1 MWAGVGSESTQLF
14 PAATMKDRHT
24 NADDHGYT
32 RHSMLDMAAAQG
44 YTNTVKKILSRGGD
58 VNAATPD
65 GRTALHCA
73 AYWNQSS
80 VVDVLI
86 SYGAFIDAADSR
98 GYTPLH
104 VACVNGACEVVV
116 ALVQNGADMCK
127 TNEDGFS
134 PLLLAV
140 QNARLAVATVLLHAA
155 EEEDEDFVDRRHGE
169 EEYSAL
175 DLAARSGHRQML
187 KVLIRHGADVNAKD
201 SDGVTGLYL
210 AAVNDQAYSV
220 NLLVAAGARVG
231 AISLGR
237 HGRTALHAAC
247 AEGSNE
253 AAHALLM
260 QGAQPHRRDSGYR
273 TPLHLAAEN
282 DQIATVK
289 LLLSWNANPASCSN
303 EIEYTYSALDVAAG
317 RGCVGALRLM
327 CDHLLKSPRRRL
339 AQNEYSLST
348 ALSIAAARDQA
359 DSIDVLVEAGARVE
373 AKRHLS
379 GTSIHVA
386 AENNAPN
393 AIAALAR
400 NGANLD
406 SIGCE
411 GRTALHNA
419 AFYGLTTTVEAL
431 LEAGASLSI
440 RCPYDSNRRSAL
452 DLSAEKGHAAVM
464 RALIRHGA
472 YVNAAEPGKG
482 TTSLHI
488 AAEFDQVGAIDV
500 LATSRAYVDAQD
512 CTGSTPLHR
521 ASATGS
527 CSAITA
533 LVKHG
538 ADLNLRNVQGKPPLH
553 LAAANPDSLRVVRT
567 LLAAGADAALR
578 YDENGGVELIP
589 LDFNALDVAA
599 RAGRVDV
606 IKALIE
612 AGSPVDAKNRD
623 GATALLHAVK
633 ASKASAVDALLEA
646 GADVEVHLN
655 GESWT
660 SLHSAAEDTYL
671 EVVQVLLKHGANV
684 HAKDADNDNDTPLHV
699 AVRQA
704 GITGAYDIVKALLRY
719 DADEGAHNDNDLT
732 PLCVIGSVVS
742 MAAALPVVDLL
753 RRAPGD
759 RAWRRRG
766 LLILCCARVK
776 KTGKVAAVAADADA
790 DAAPV
795 IIPPNEKEQQEKE
808 EAGRGISTFG
818 SGCAGEEGEGLKEE
832 QPVVETAGTHGGDFD
847 GVVAW
852 LLGLQEEGLFRT
864 VVGFL

>member
-1 MWAGVGSESTQLF
+1 MWTGVDSENVQLF
-14 PAATMKDRHT
+14 REVKAKAQLAN

-32 RHSMLDMAAAQG
+32 RPSMLDMAAAQG
-44 YTNTVKKILSRGGD
+44 YTNTVKATLSRGGD
-58 VNAATPD
+58 VNAVTPD

-73 AYWNQSS
+73 AYWNQAS

-86 SYGAFIDAADSR
+86 SYGAFIDAADRR
-98 GYTPLH
+98 GYTALH
-104 VACVNGACEVVV
+104 VACVNGASEAVV

-127 TNEDGFS
+127 TDEDGFS

-140 QNARLAVATVLLHAA
+140 QNARLAAATVLLHAA
-155 EEEDEDFVDRRHGE
+155 EEEEDEDFIDRRHGA

-175 DLAARSGHRQML
+175 DVAARLGHRQML
-187 KVLIRHGADVNAKD
+187 KMLIRHGADVNAKD
-201 SDGVTGLYL
+201 SDGVSALYL

-237 HGRTALHAAC
+237 QGRTALHAAC
-247 AEGSNE
+247 VEGSNE

-260 QGAQPHRRDSGYR
+260 HGAQPHRRDSGYR

-289 LLLSWNANPASCSN
+289 LLLSWNSNPASCSN

-317 RGCVGALRLM
+317 RGCVSALRLM
-327 CDHLLKSPRRRL
+327 CDHLLKSARRRL

-359 DSIDVLVEAGARVE
+359 NSIDVLVEAGARVE
-373 AKRHLS
+373 AERHLS
-379 GTSIHVA
+379 GTSIHFA

-406 SIGCE
+406 SIGCK

-419 AFYGLTTTVEAL
+419 ALYGLTTAVDAL
-431 LEAGASLSI
+431 LEAGAALSV

-452 DLSAEKGHAAVM
+452 DLAAEKGHAGVM
-464 RALIRHGA
+464 RSLIRHGA

-482 TTSLHI
+482 VTSLHI

-512 CTGSTPLHR
+512 SNGSTPLHR
-521 ASATGS
+521 ACATGS
-527 CSAITA
+527 CGAITSLA
-533 LVKHG
+533 KHG
-538 ADLNLRNVQGKPPLH
+538 ANLNMQNLQGKPPLH
-553 LAAANPDSLRVVRT
+553 LAVANPDSLCVVRA
-567 LLAAGADAALR
+567 LLAAGADATLR
-578 YDENGGVELIP
+578 CDESGGVELIP

-599 RAGRVDV
+599 KAGRVDV

-612 AGSPVDAKNRD
+612 AGAPVDAKNRD
-623 GATALLHAVK
+623 GATALFHAVK
-633 ASKASAVDALLEA
+633 ANRASAVDALLEA
-646 GADVEVHLN
+646 GADVEAHLYS
-655 GESWT
+655 ESWT
-660 SLHSAAEDTYL
+660 SLHSAAEGTYL
-671 EVVQVLLKHGANV
+671 EVVRVLLKHGANV
-684 HAKDADNDNDTPLHV
+684 HAKDADNGNDTPLHV

-704 GITGAYDIVKALLRY
+704 GIAGAYDIVEALLRY
-719 DADEGAHNDNDLT
+719 DADEGARNDNDHT

-766 LLILCCARVK
+766 LFILCCVRAK
-776 KTGKVAAVAADADA
+776 KMGTVPAVTAA
-790 DAAPV
+790 V
-795 IIPPNEKEQQEKE
+795 IIPPNEQEQEE
-808 EAGRGISTFG
+808 GRNEAGGGLNVNVTG
-818 SGCAGEEGEGLKEE
+818 SGCAGGEEGGYLKDQQ
-832 QPVVETAGTHGGDFD
+832 QPVVETAGSTDDFD

-852 LLGLQEEGLFRT
+852 LLGLREEGLFRT